1 MEKEAERMK
10 QPEDGEHRD
19 EMLSSVHGVAGALA
33 KELSL

>member
-10 QPEDGEHRD
+10 QPEDGEDSD
-19 EMLSSVHGVAGALA
+19 EMLSSGHGVASALA

>member
-10 QPEDGEHRD
+10 QPEGGEDRD
-19 EMLSSVHGVAGALA
+19 EMLSSGHDVASALA